1 MDRGVWA
8 GGSQVERPRH
18 NEGESEPKTRTYHHQ
33 SLALGP
39 PPGRPS
45 VRTGPTQSY
54 YHKKVK
60 TDTITAVG
68 A

>member
-1 MDRGVWA
+1 M
-8 GGSQVERPRH
+8 EKPRH
-18 NEGESEPKTRTYHHQ
+18 NKGECEPKTGTYHLQ

-39 PPGRPS
+39 PPARPS

-60 TDTITAVG
+60 TDTIMAVG